1 MSKHNQK
8 NSLLWLIIVALVAVI
23 AVMAFMMMKD
33 DPADETIPTGI
44 NGEEFAET
52 EDPGIAVENPYM
64 TYYYASDLS
73 DEITVETTTDSD
85 RHEAAFLTE
94 INGEKLE
101 LFRIILGKGTAEN
114 GYVLGTLGKD
124 IQVTLVMN
132 EQHAEDWSEE
142 DFTRINT
149 LQERIND
156 IIPQFY
162 ADSRFTANR

>member
-1 MSKHNQK
+1 MSKLNHK

-23 AVMAFMMMKD
+23 VVMAFMMMKNA
-33 DPADETIPTGI
+33 PADETIPTGI

-64 TYYYASDLS
+64 TYYYASDLA
-73 DEITVETTTDSD
+73 DDVTVETTAEAD

-94 INGEKLE
+94 INGQELE
-101 LFRIILGKGTAEN
+101 LFRIILGSGTVEN
-114 GYVLGTLGKD
+114 GFVLGTLDD

-132 EQHAEDWSEE
+132 EQNAEDWSEE
-142 DFTRINT
+142 DFARINA

>member
-1 MSKHNQK
+1 MSKQNNK
-8 NSLLWLIIVALVAVI
+8 SSLLWLIIAALAAVI
-23 AVMAFMMMKD
+23 AVMAFMMMKNA
-33 DPADETIPTGI
+33 PAGEPVPTGI
-44 NGEEFAET
+44 NGEEFTVT

-64 TYYYASDLS
+64 TYCYASDLA
-73 DEITVETTTDSD
+73 DDVTVETSTENG

-124 IQVTLVMN
+124 VHVTLVMN

-142 DFTRINT
+142 DFARINT